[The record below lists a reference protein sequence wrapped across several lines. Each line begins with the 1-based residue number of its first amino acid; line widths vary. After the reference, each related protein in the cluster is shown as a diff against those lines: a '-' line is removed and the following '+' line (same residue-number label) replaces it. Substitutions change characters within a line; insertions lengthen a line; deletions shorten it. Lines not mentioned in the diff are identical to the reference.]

1 MRKKLS
7 YIALICARGG
17 SKGIPKKNEKLLQE
31 TTVRRFM
38 GLAGI
43 PAVIWWAPLSL
54 DIWPSL
60 ICFCLAGVS
69 AQFCLPRSFGLAQA
83 SLVSPILFFRL
94 PIVAAIA
101 YYAFDQETEVWTWIG
116 AFVIV
121 ISTTWMARRETAQN
135 KKI

>member
-1 MRKKLS
+1 MVFNFLFT
-7 YIALICARGG
+7 
-17 SKGIPKKNEKLLQE
+17 IP
-31 TTVRRFM
+31 
-38 GLAGI
+38 LAGI

-69 AQFCLPRSFGLAQA
+69 AQFCLTRSFGLAQA